1 MNKYTDLHVEGYE
14 RVIHC
19 ENEKA
24 GLKAW
29 VAIHSTKLGPALG
42 GCRMWNYNSENDA
55 LNDALRLG
63 KAMSYKNSLAGLDFG
78 GGKATILGN
87 SRTQKTEDLLE
98 AMGEC
103 VEYLGGSYITA
114 EDVGMTFED
123 MKIFR
128 RKTSYI
134 PSIVAGDPAPTT
146 AKGVFFGIKA
156 VCDFLNIDNFAG
168 VHVALQG
175 TGAVGS
181 ALIGHLVKAG
191 CTVTATDVN
200 NDALYHARDTYGIN
214 VVDPNNIYDIE
225 CDIFSPCALGG
236 VINDDTVRRLKVK
249 AVAGSANNQLD
260 ESRHAVDLKEKGILY
275 APDYAINAGGVILL
289 AGETPDGFSQ
299 KLVDEK
305 LSHIAPTLTKIFEQS
320 KAENEPTDVIANR
333 LAEERLN
340 G

>member
-1 MNKYTDLHVEGYE
+1 MNKYTDLSIEGYE

-19 ENEKA
+19 ENDTV
-24 GLKAW
+24 GLNAW
-29 VAIHSTKLGPALG
+29 VAVHSTKLGPALG
-42 GCRMWNYNSENDA
+42 GCRMWNYNSANDA

-78 GGKATILGN
+78 GGKATIWGN
-87 SRTQKTEDLLE
+87 SRTQKTEELLE

-103 VEYLGGSYITA
+103 VEYLGGTYITA
-114 EDVGMTFED
+114 EDVGMTFDD

-156 VCDFLNIDNFAG
+156 VCEYLGINDLVG
-168 VHVALQG
+168 LHVALQG
-175 TGAVGS
+175 TGAVGT
-181 ALIGHLVKAG
+181 ALIGHLVNAG
-191 CTVTATDVN
+191 CLVTATDVN
-200 NDALYHARDTYGIN
+200 NDALYHVRDTYGVNI
-214 VVDPNNIYDIE
+214 VDPNNIYDIE

-236 VINDDTVRRLKVK
+236 IVNDDTVKRLKVK
-249 AVAGSANNQLD
+249 AVAGSANNQLED
-260 ESRHAVDLKEKGILY
+260 PRHAVALKEKGILY

-289 AGETPDGFSQ
+289 AGETPEGFNQ

-305 LSHIAPTLTKIFEQS
+305 LGNIGPTLTKIFEQS
-320 KAENEPTDVIANR
+320 KSSDEPTTVIADR

-340 G
+340 R